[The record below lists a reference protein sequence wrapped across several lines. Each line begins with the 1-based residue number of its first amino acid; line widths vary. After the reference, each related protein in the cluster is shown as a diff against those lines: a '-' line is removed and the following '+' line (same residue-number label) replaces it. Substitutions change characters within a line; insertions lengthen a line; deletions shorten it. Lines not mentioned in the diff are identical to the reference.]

1 MMALERDPIEGAI
14 LQAVPSGGAGVTI
27 GELFGTLTATD
38 YRPSRVSAALLT
50 LMRERRVELTADR
63 RVRQRSQEHA
73 LAR

>member
-1 MMALERDPIEGAI
+1 
-14 LQAVPSGGAGVTI
+14 VTI

-63 RVRQRSQEHA
+63 RVRQRSREHA